1 MFVHSKNK
9 NEKIILGLLSYTL
22 AEQSNST
29 ELLPTILANYQQ
41 NENKDFLLYRTQ
53 ENENYIGLIG
63 IEQHHDSESGAK
75 TLIIDRVA
83 LLPSFRH
90 ESLGYQM
97 FCELKQLYSD
107 YAMIGSQLTAEW
119 VMKWSMRYDDE
130 YGNNRV

>member
-22 AEQSNST
+22 AESNHPT
-29 ELLPTILANYQQ
+29 EVLPTILANYQQ
-41 NENKDFLLYRTQ
+41 SEYKDFLLYRTEEQ
-53 ENENYIGLIG
+53 ENYIGLVG
-63 IEQHHDSESGAK
+63 IEQHHDSESGLN

-107 YAMIGSQLTAEW
+107 YAIIGSQLTAEW
-119 VMKWSMRYDDE
+119 VMKWSIRYDTE
-130 YGNNRV
+130 YGND